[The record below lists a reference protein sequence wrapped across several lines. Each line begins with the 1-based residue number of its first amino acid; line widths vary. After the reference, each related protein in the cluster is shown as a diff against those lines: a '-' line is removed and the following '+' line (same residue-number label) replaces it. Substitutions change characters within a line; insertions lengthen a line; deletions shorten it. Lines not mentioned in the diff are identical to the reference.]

1 MPFTDV
7 LPELKRSKR
16 SAFQSVPESTRRV
29 YDFLAGVYPVST
41 MLFHSKAHKAA
52 LSLAGIESGMRVL
65 EVATGSGEM
74 FERIMRANPEGMTC
88 GIDLAPN
95 MAAKTQRI
103 ATKRMPDVQAHCQV
117 VDARSIPFRDGVFDA
132 VVSCYMLELLAE
144 ADIVRTMR
152 EMHRVLRPGGR
163 MALVLIGQHDAAFN
177 VWYRFIQRFAHGFL
191 GPQMES
197 AIPDFMAKCD
207 FKMEHD
213 LRVWQTC
220 YPSRVVVARK

>member
-1 MPFTDV
+1 LTEV
-7 LPELKRSKR
+7 LPRRVNR
-16 SAFQSVPESTRRV
+16 SAFRSVPDSTRRI
-29 YDFLAGVYPVST
+29 YDLVAGIYPLST
-41 MLFHSKAHKAA
+41 MLFHSRAHKAA
-52 LSLAGIESGMRVL
+52 LSLAGIQNGMKVL

-74 FERIMRANPEGMTC
+74 FNRIMRVNPKGMTC

-103 ATKRMPDVQAHCQV
+103 ATRTLPHVKAHCQV
-117 VDARSIPFRDGVFDA
+117 VDARSIPFRDSTFDA

-163 MALVLIGQHDAAFN
+163 MALVLIGQHLPAFN
-177 VWYRFIQRFAHGFL
+177 AWYRFIQKYAHGFL
-191 GPQMES
+191 GPQMEA
-197 AIPDFMAKCD
+197 AIPDFMKACD
-207 FKMEHD
+207 FTMEHD
-213 LRVWQTC
+213 VRVRQTC